1 MEILRIQGL
10 CKRYGHT
17 QALDQVS
24 LSLSAGTICGLV
36 GNNGAGKTTLFRILA
51 GLVRPDAGTVRLFDA
66 TEEWQLREARRQVGF
81 LLPRTCFQESM
92 TPLENLVALQK
103 LRGYTSRQEASAL
116 LDQVGLDRNYA
127 ERHRLMSLSTGEFQR
142 CAIAGA
148 LLQQPRLLVL
158 DEPQSGL
165 DPATVRSFRQWMLAE
180 KEKGT
185 AILLS
190 SHDLPELYQLA
201 DEYVFLDHGHVLE
214 QISQADL
221 DAALRRSGG
230 TLEDYFLG
238 LVGGA
243 S

>member
-1 MEILRIQGL
+1 M
-10 CKRYGHT
+10 
-17 QALDQVS
+17 
-24 LSLSAGTICGLV
+24 
-36 GNNGAGKTTLFRILA
+36 
-51 GLVRPDAGTVRLFDA
+51 
-66 TEEWQLREARRQVGF
+66 
-81 LLPRTCFQESM
+81 
-92 TPLENLVALQK
+92 
-103 LRGYTSRQEASAL
+103 
-116 LDQVGLDRNYA
+116 
-127 ERHRLMSLSTGEFQR
+127 
-142 CAIAGA
+142 
-148 LLQQPRLLVL
+148 VL